1 MDTRINVEEEIRC
14 RTTGVV
20 KRLNNLRFKD
30 AEHNKMFRYAVAGG
44 KRLRPALVVLGS
56 EIVGGCSE
64 RVLDAAVAV
73 ELLHKLTLIHDDIVD
88 HDDYRRGRRSFHT
101 VFGVDRGIIFGDLLI
116 GRAYELIEGLEQAY
130 SAEIV
135 LQCVQILN
143 NTLRNLS
150 SGELLDI
157 SFEDSSAIS
166 MEQYLAAI
174 AGKTASLTES
184 SLKIG
189 AVLGGGSAEVVQ
201 KLCECGYLLGLAF
214 QIRND
219 LNDILHPE
227 LNGKREGAKQFLQK
241 KNNYLTV
248 KSYEIIDPENIDLF
262 NKESFDIASLR
273 SFFEENGIIRECF
286 SILNEF
292 IFKMNCTIE
301 SISGNSHSKAILQS
315 IGTYIQ
321 NESYWQSST
330 RNTSSAKAEG
340 TKVKSLETSCSKKI
354 YALAQSAKALYAK
367 NRVAHGWWH
376 IERVFINARVIAS
389 TEKSI
394 DLNILDAMVILHDI
408 VRHEDEHEMDS
419 IPDTVALAEKLLAEQ
434 SFSSDF
440 IEHVTQGIIS
450 HTIHGSERILPVSIE
465 AKVLFDAD
473 KLEGL
478 GLIGAARWL
487 MLMSNK
493 NLPPTTSI
501 EKYLATI
508 KRETRK
514 NSPLFTC
521 EGNRLLKLRLQ
532 KGVNFFNDLLQ
543 ELNDNSPDSFG
554 SGSSVM

>member
-14 RTTGVV
+14 RTQGVV
-20 KRLNNLRFKD
+20 KRLDELHFKD
-30 AEHNKMFRYAVAGG
+30 AEHNKMLRYAVAGG

-64 RVLDAAVAV
+64 RVTDAAAAV
-73 ELLHKLTLIHDDIVD
+73 ELLHKFTLIHDDIVD

-101 VFGVDRGIIFGDLLI
+101 VFGVERGIIFGDLLI
-116 GRAYELIEGLEQAY
+116 SRAYELIEGLEQAY
-130 SAEIV
+130 SAKTV
-135 LQCVQILN
+135 LQCSRILN
-143 NTLRNLS
+143 NTLRNLC

-157 SFEDSSAIS
+157 SSEDSSAIS

-189 AVLGGGSAEVVQ
+189 AILGGGSAEMVQ
-201 KLCECGYLLGLAF
+201 KLGECGHLLGLAF

-219 LNDILHPE
+219 LNDILYPK
-227 LNGKREGAKQFLQK
+227 LNDQRERAKQFLQK

-248 KSYEIIDPENIDLF
+248 KLYEIIDAESINLLE
-262 NKESFDIASLR
+262 KEKSDIASLR
-273 SFFEENGIIRECF
+273 SFFERNGIIKECF
-286 SILNEF
+286 SILNELV
-292 IFKMNCTIE
+292 FKMNCTIE
-301 SISGNSHSKAILQS
+301 SISGESYSKAVLQS
-315 IGTYIQ
+315 IGVYIQ
-321 NESYWQSST
+321 NESYWQSPT
-330 RNTSSAKAEG
+330 CNTSSANVEDAE
-340 TKVKSLETSCSKKI
+340 VEYLETSCSKEI
-354 YALAQSAKALYAK
+354 YALVKSAKAFYDK

-389 TEKSI
+389 TEKGV

-408 VRHEDEHEMDS
+408 VRHEDERESDS
-419 IPDTVALAEKLLAEQ
+419 IPDTIALAEKILAEQ
-434 SFSSDF
+434 SFSSNF

-450 HTIHGSERILPVSIE
+450 HTIHGSERISPASIE
-465 AKVLFDAD
+465 AKILFDAD

-493 NLPPTTSI
+493 NLLPTTSI

-514 NSPLFTC
+514 NSPLFTD
-521 EGNRLLKLRLQ
+521 EGNRLLEQRLQ

-543 ELNDNSPDSFG
+543 ELNGISPDSFS